1 MVITKT
7 FSNRE
12 DIRKLRDLALSVP
25 EAVTLRSPNGA
36 VSMNAKSPM
45 GIYALDFSQP
55 VEIVTDSAELIEEV
69 ERW

>member
-7 FSNRE
+7 FSKRE
-12 DIRKLRDLALSVP
+12 DILKLRDLALSVP
-25 EAVTLRSPNGA
+25 EAVTVRSLNGS

-45 GIYALDFSQP
+45 GIYALDFTQP
-55 VEIVTDSAELIEEV
+55 VEIVTDSDKLVQEI

>member
-7 FSNRE
+7 FSKRE
-12 DIRKLRDLALSVP
+12 DILKLRDLALSVP
-25 EAVTLRSPNGA
+25 EAVTVRSLNGS

-55 VEIVTDSAELIEEV
+55 VEIVTDSVELVREV

>member
-7 FSNRE
+7 FSKRE
-12 DIRKLRDLALSVP
+12 DILRLRDLALSVP
-25 EAVTLRSPNGA
+25 EPVTVRSLDGQ

-55 VEIVTDSAELIEEV
+55 VQIVTDSPVLAQKV
-69 ERW
+69 EQW

>member
-7 FSNRE
+7 FSKRE
-12 DIRKLRDLALSVP
+12 DILKLRDLALSVP
-25 EAVTLRSPNGA
+25 EAVTVRSLNGS

-45 GIYALDFSQP
+45 GIYALDFTQP
-55 VEIVTDSAELIEEV
+55 VEIVTDSDKLVPEI

>member
-7 FSNRE
+7 FSKRE
-12 DIRKLRDLALSVP
+12 DILKLRDLALSVP
-25 EAVTLRSPNGA
+25 EAVTVRSLNGS

-45 GIYALDFSQP
+45 GIYALDFTQP
-55 VEIVTDSAELIEEV
+55 VEIVTDSDKLVHEI

>member
-7 FSNRE
+7 FSKRE
-12 DIRKLRDLALSVP
+12 DILKLRDLALSVP
-25 EAVTLRSPNGA
+25 EAVTVRSLNGS

-45 GIYALDFSQP
+45 GSYALDFTQP
-55 VEIVTDSAELIEEV
+55 VEIVTDSDKLVQEI

>member
-7 FSNRE
+7 FSKRE
-12 DIRKLRDLALSVP
+12 DILKLRDLALSVP
-25 EAVTLRSPNGA
+25 EAVTVRSTNGA

-55 VEIVTDSAELIEEV
+55 VEIVTDSAELVREV

>member
-1 MVITKT
+1 MVITKM
-7 FSNRE
+7 FSRRE
-12 DIRKLRDLALSVP
+12 DILRLRDLALSVP
-25 EAVTLRSPNGA
+25 EAVTVRSPNGS

-55 VEIVTDSAELIEEV
+55 VEIVTDSEKLIREV